1 MSDCVPRYP
10 KRLEGETL
18 EEWVTRVDGPIPD
31 TLYDQMH
38 DARCLNLPIRGSRE
52 DRESL
57 GGYDYNQQ
65 PITIRKI
72 K

>member
-1 MSDCVPRYP
+1 
-10 KRLEGETL
+10 L